1 MRHPFLLL
9 LLLLGLPVAAQ
20 PVLGVKGGLNVANA
34 NGAIGY
40 FGPRVGFHAGVF
52 AASNPARRISLQA
65 EVLYSQKGF
74 RHNTVFD
81 AGQAG
86 SQPVRF
92 RFNATHLDIP
102 LVVKC
107 RVFNRFTPYAGPQ
120 ASVTIRRNANV
131 KGVQADYV
139 SITGGGGWVVGVVGG
154 LGYRITN
161 RLGADVRYTRDLHG
175 NDIYNHAFQA
185 GLSFGVFAPNKQ

>member
-1 MRHPFLLL
+1 MQHFFLLL
-9 LLLLGLPVAAQ
+9 LLLPGLPVAAQ
-20 PVLGVKGGLNVANA
+20 PVIGVKGGLNVANA
-34 NGAIGY
+34 NGTNGY

-52 AASNPARRISLQA
+52 AASNPSRRVSLQA

-92 RFNATHLDIP
+92 RFNSTHLDIP

-107 RVFNRFTPYAGPQ
+107 RVFKRFTPYAGPQ
-120 ASVTIRRNANV
+120 ASVTIGRNANV

-139 SITGGGGWVVGVVGG
+139 SISGGGGLVVGVAAG

-161 RLGADVRYTRDLHG
+161 RLGIDVRYTRDLHG
-175 NDIYNHAFQA
+175 NTIYNHALQT
-185 GLSFGVFAPNKQ
+185 GLSFGLLSGKNQ